1 MTQDP
6 TEHTLAA
13 TDFQWMTGFE
23 CTAFPQVGTDE
34 LEQTEHLRW
43 WASDLLRVRETGVR
57 VIRYGIP
64 WHIVNP
70 APHVYDWSWTDQA
83 LDLMDTLGLVPIVD
97 LFHFG
102 TPLWIEDGILNPIFA
117 EMQSW
122 YAAAFARRYP
132 HLLYYTPTN
141 EPYIEAS
148 FGAEWAIWYPFR
160 RGQRNAA
167 RAFVNVAGGLSRSMI
182 EIRRVQPAALMMIAD
197 TCEYYH
203 SLDGAFQEEA
213 DFRTERRFL
222 VHDMYQGLLDRQHP
236 MWDYLVRNGVEEWE
250 LDWFLQNPV
259 RLDILG
265 LDYYRHSE
273 HQLRR
278 GPNGE
283 RIDESPIEDESRLL
297 GWAELTRQYSSRY
310 NGVPVILAETN
321 MEGEEARIRW
331 VEYIVE
337 QTRVARGNGVPVCGF
352 TYYGAIDHVDWD
364 TALRMRNNNINPCGM
379 WSLHREGDRLVRR
392 PTALVDLYRRF
403 TSTPLEQVVGPIAS
417 AEAAERA
424 RAVWQAA
431 APKESVAYGV

>member
-1 MTQDP
+1 M
-6 TEHTLAA
+6 AS

-23 CTAFPQVGTDE
+23 CAAFPQVGTDE

-43 WASDLLRVRETGVR
+43 FASDLVRVRDTGVR

-70 APHVYDWSWTDQA
+70 RPHVYDWSWTDQA
-83 LDLMDTLGLVPIVD
+83 IDLMGVLGITPIID

-102 TPLWIEDGILNPIFA
+102 TPLWIEDGILNPIFG
-117 EMQSW
+117 EMQGW
-122 YAAAFARRYP
+122 YAAAFVRRYP

-160 RGQRNAA
+160 RGDLNAA
-167 RAFVNVAGGLSRSMI
+167 RAFKNVAEGLCRSMA
-182 EIRRVQPAALMMIAD
+182 EIRRVQPDALMMIAD

-213 DFRTERRFL
+213 AFRTERRFL
-222 VHDMYQGLLDRQHP
+222 VHDMYQGLVNREHP
-236 MWDYLVRNGVEEWE
+236 MWDYMVRNGVEEHE
-250 LDWFLQNPV
+250 MGWFLDNPV

-273 HQLRR
+273 HRLRL

-283 RIDESPIEDESRLL
+283 RIDESPIEDESALH

-310 NGVPVILAETN
+310 NGIPVILAETN
-321 MEGEEARIRW
+321 MGGEVENRVAW
-331 VEYIVE
+331 VEHLVE
-337 QTRVARGNGVPVCGF
+337 QTRMARANGVPVCGF

-364 TALRMRNNNINPCGM
+364 TALRVRNNNINPCGM
-379 WSLHREGDRLVRR
+379 WSLHREGDRLVRT

-403 TSTPLEQVVGPIAS
+403 TSTPVEEIVGPIAS
-417 AEAAERA
+417 PEAAA
-424 RAVWQAA
+424 RAAAVWPAA
-431 APKESVAYGV
+431 VSGQPAGYGV